1 MVQAYVQLIKDWRD
15 VKGRIRRD
23 RFWEAFVCNAFIV
36 ILLVMFSLR
45 VGGVCEYIQIAYQTI
60 TTVPFVTGAIRR
72 LHDVNK
78 SGWFMLLSLVP
89 FFGWIALAMLL
100 CTASTPDRNRFG
112 DSPYERGFDCL

>member
-45 VGGVCEYIQIAYQTI
+45 VGG
-60 TTVPFVTGAIRR
+60 G
-72 LHDVNK
+72 
-78 SGWFMLLSLVP
+78 M
-89 FFGWIALAMLL
+89 
-100 CTASTPDRNRFG
+100 
-112 DSPYERGFDCL
+112 